1 MKNRRSY
8 SSNRAGRAFWESGLF
23 LTYLRFVTKRCRVC
37 IVMAGGLESHW
48 RCDVAVCVCIVTVA
62 SLQVAVD
69 QIRELGPE
77 AEATARASE
86 AYIPNGR
93 MG

>member
-1 MKNRRSY
+1 MY
-8 SSNRAGRAFWESGLF
+8 SF
-23 LTYLRFVTKRCRVC
+23 LTYLRFVTKRCRVWDGS
-37 IVMAGGLESHW
+37 IIAGGLESHW
-48 RCDVAVCVCIVTVA
+48 RCDVAVCVRTVTVA

-77 AEATARASE
+77 AEGMARASE